1 MQGGPPFAQDG
12 KRVMKRFFLIT
23 LLGVLAVGPQIAGS
37 QRVAIRVSPAVAM
50 EPAFLTI
57 RATVEPSDENRKP
70 TVTIDSEGYSS
81 SSDIPLEGRS
91 SARLNV
97 LEVRDVPSGLY
108 EVSAIVSG
116 PSGPLATT
124 MQLVKIQ
131 PAPGR
136 SR

>member
-1 MQGGPPFAQDG
+1 
-12 KRVMKRFFLIT
+12 MKRFFLIT

-57 RATVEPSDENRKP
+57 RATVEPSDENRKL

-91 SARLNV
+91 
-97 LEVRDVPSGLY
+97 
-108 EVSAIVSG
+108 
-116 PSGPLATT
+116 
-124 MQLVKIQ
+124 
-131 PAPGR
+131 
-136 SR
+136 

>member
-91 SARLNV
+91 
-97 LEVRDVPSGLY
+97 
-108 EVSAIVSG
+108 
-116 PSGPLATT
+116 
-124 MQLVKIQ
+124 
-131 PAPGR
+131 
-136 SR
+136 